1 MIYHNLDIKFRV
13 CDEEK
18 FPSETARYIR
28 IIKSYLEQFPSCGKA
43 FPE

>member
-18 FPSETARYIR
+18 FPSEMARYIR
-28 IIKSYLEQFPSCGKA
+28 IIKSYLEVSQLWKA